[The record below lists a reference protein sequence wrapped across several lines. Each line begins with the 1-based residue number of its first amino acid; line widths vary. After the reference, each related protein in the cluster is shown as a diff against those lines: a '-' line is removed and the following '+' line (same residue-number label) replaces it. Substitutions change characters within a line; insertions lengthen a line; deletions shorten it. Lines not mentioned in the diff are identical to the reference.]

1 MPALRP
7 RFGIRAKLL
16 LASLAL
22 LAVPWVGVSF
32 VQEMERFLRQGHEQ
46 SVAATAQAVA
56 TALHD
61 KPKLFEPQPSTA
73 SPWHE
78 PGDLYL
84 FALPNALDLDGA
96 AQDWPASIIAHTY
109 QPVADGESAPPSAAS
124 LTLRLGQRG
133 AYVYALLEVSVAQID
148 YRAPQQ
154 NLVEKTDHIE
164 FALTAPD
171 GEFKRY
177 AVSPLRPGEGPAYAL
192 QFKEG
197 QLVLAAPEPRI
208 KSVWRETAQG
218 YNVELALPLSMVGE
232 RLAFGV
238 ADIASDKP
246 ANFLADI
253 FQPES
258 ERITWINTSTLSQR
272 AGMGRLIAPSPEIQ
286 KVVQG
291 LGRATSRIRVADKHQ
306 RVIAEIG
313 SLKRAQ
319 QALSATSTE
328 PTTLAERIKA
338 VTLGPLFARIL
349 RQPSPDFADDSAR
362 ATHLETRELESAL
375 RGIPQTGRRASQDGK
390 AVIVSSAYPI
400 WVGDQVTGAV
410 VVEET
415 TNAVLTLRN
424 QALEKLLT
432 SVLAVFFIVML
443 ILLLF
448 ASRLSYRIR
457 KLRNEAEAAIDAKG
471 RVLSGLQQSARV
483 NDEIGDLSRAFS
495 SVLQRLGEYNHY
507 LENMASRLSHEL
519 RTPIAVVRSSL
530 DNLTQQAATAEDK
543 VYLERAQE
551 GVQRLNTILTRMTEA
566 RQLEQA
572 LQGAEQENFDLQ
584 QVVAGCV
591 AGYRG
596 AYPDATFNERIPAAP
611 IMLRGV
617 PDLIAQML
625 DKLVANAVDFH
636 VPDSAID
643 IALAADAETASLTI
657 SNEGPLLPEAMA
669 EQLFQSMVSVRPH
682 KGGSE
687 PHLGFGLYIVR
698 LISEFHGGTVNA
710 ANRKDGAG
718 VIVTVTL
725 PLSQGKTP

>member
-61 KPKLFEPQPSTA
+61 KPKLFEPQASAA
-73 SPWHE
+73 SPWYE

-84 FALPNALDLDGA
+84 FALPNAIDLDGA
-96 AQDWPASIIAHTY
+96 AQDWPASIDTHTY
-109 QPVADGESAPPSAAS
+109 GPIPDPESAPATPAS

-148 YRAPQQ
+148 YRAAQQ
-154 NLVEKTDHIE
+154 NLVSKADHVE
-164 FALTAPD
+164 FALTTPE

-177 AVSPLRPGEGPAYAL
+177 AISPLRPGEGPAYNL
-192 QFKEG
+192 QFTDG
-197 QLVLAAPEPRI
+197 QLTLAAAEPRI
-208 KSVWRETAQG
+208 KSVWRETAKG

-238 ADIASDKP
+238 ADIAQVESD
-246 ANFLADI
+246 
-253 FQPES
+253 
-258 ERITWINTSTLSQR
+258 RITWINTSTLSQR

-286 KVVQG
+286 QVVQG
-291 LGRATSRIRVADKHQ
+291 LGRATSRIRVADKRQ

-319 QALSATSTE
+319 EALN
-328 PTTLAERIKA
+328 TTPMTFGERVKA
-338 VTLGPLFARIL
+338 LTLGPLFARIL
-349 RQPSPDFADDSAR
+349 PPPNPDFADDSAR

-375 RGIPQTGRRASQDGK
+375 RGVPQTGRRASPDGQV
-390 AVIVSSAYPI
+390 VIVSSAYPI
-400 WVGDQVTGAV
+400 WVGEQVIGAV

-415 TNAVLTLRN
+415 TNAILTLRN

-432 SVLAVFFIVML
+432 SVLAVFLIVIV

-471 RVLSGLQQSARV
+471 RVLGGLQQSAQV

-495 SVLQRLGEYNHY
+495 SVLQRLGQYNHY

-530 DNLTQQAATAEDK
+530 DNLLQQAATPEDK

-551 GVQRLNTILTRMTEA
+551 GVQRLNTILIRMTEA

-572 LQGAEQENFDLQ
+572 LQSAEQEDFDLQ
-584 QVVAGCV
+584 QVVAGCI

-596 AYPDATFNERIPAAP
+596 AYPDAIFNVRIPAAP
-611 IMLRGV
+611 ILLHGV

-636 VPDSAID
+636 LPDSAID
-643 IALAADAETASLTI
+643 IALATDSTAATLTI

-669 EQLFQSMVSVRPH
+669 AQLFQSMVSVRPH
-682 KGGSE
+682 KTGGE

-698 LISEFHGGTVNA
+698 LIAEFHRGTVGT

-718 VIVTVTL
+718 VIFTVTL
-725 PLSQGKTP
+725 PAI